1 VDSGTLRTNPPRS
14 SINNPKPP
22 LPCRSKSA
30 DLNACSIA
38 FMPWPL
44 HRIHN
49 SRRFKSALQ
58 LPDRIE
64 SIADL
69 ARFLFSFFPA
79 ARPRAGQRVLAIAIN
94 VQPLYTV
101 ASSPIRPV
109 SLCTAAIVARVDLY
123 SGHAAPGFQW
133 FRLKRRR
140 AVKVGTDFSCKHTGI
155 TFCDFSQSSISR
167 KLAQTAPL
175 ERRKAP

>member
-1 VDSGTLRTNPPRS
+1 
-14 SINNPKPP
+14 
-22 LPCRSKSA
+22 
-30 DLNACSIA
+30 
-38 FMPWPL
+38 MPWPL

-64 SIADL
+64 SVADL

-140 AVKVGTDFSCKHTGI
+140 AVKVGADFSCKHTGI

-175 ERRKAP
+175 ERRKAPKQANFSYIFLTLFGCREGKACRIKNLGLVAGGWI